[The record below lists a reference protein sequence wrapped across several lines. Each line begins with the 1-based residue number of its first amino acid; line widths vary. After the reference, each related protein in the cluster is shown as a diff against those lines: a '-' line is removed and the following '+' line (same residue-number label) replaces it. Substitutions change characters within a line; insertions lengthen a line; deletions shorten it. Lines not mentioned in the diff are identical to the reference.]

1 MNTSS
6 VEPLHCLKGAAEAE
20 INPVSTMKSPRH
32 LRALGALLNR
42 GLLSREELDRIAG
55 CSNFPG
61 IVFSL
66 RGKGFDLPCERE
78 TLVDRDGRTCRPGFY
93 RLSPTD
99 RTKARELLKGSA

>member
-1 MNTSS
+1 METLC

-20 INPVSTMKSPRH
+20 NNPAATLKSPRH
-32 LRALGALLNR
+32 LRALGALLSR

-61 IVFSL
+61 IAFSL

-78 TLVDRDGRTCRPGFY
+78 TRVDRDGRTCRPGFY

-99 RTKARELLKGSA
+99 RAKARELLKGVA